1 MFENFQQLP
10 LDPIFQLLADYN
22 ADANPKKVNLG
33 IGLYADYEG
42 NPYVFPV
49 IQKVFS
55 EIDIHNFN
63 YQPIGGNQEFLELST
78 KALLG
83 DFDQSRLALH
93 TVCGGTQ
100 GCRLFN
106 DLLFIDDPRRKI
118 FIGMPTWPN
127 HLAIFKSF
135 EIVKFDHLDEK
146 GEVNMGAHL
155 QALDQEAKAGDVLIL
170 HGGLTHN
177 PTGKNLSM
185 KQLKQLIPIL
195 NEKGIGLFVDFAYW
209 GFGEGIEADR
219 KYVQLLFEEL
229 EDVACAVS
237 FSKNASLYEHRIGS
251 LIIKTKKKREVESQ
265 LRQLTREA
273 ISMAPGLGQ
282 EAMTIVFKKYFEQWK
297 SEVDAIRDDMEYR
310 KELLLKELP
319 EAFQAMKQCKGMFGL
334 LPMAKEQVLRLR
346 KEYSV
351 YVTNNGR
358 INFAGIKPKEV
369 EYVAEALL
377 KVILSG

>member
-1 MFENFQQLP
+1 MFEYLKELP
-10 LDPIFQLLADYN
+10 LDPIFQLLADFN
-22 ADANPKKVNLG
+22 ADPNPKKVNLG

-42 NPYVFPV
+42 NPFVFPV

-55 EIDIHNFN
+55 EVDIHNFN

-100 GCRLFN
+100 GCRLFR
-106 DLLFIDDPRRKI
+106 DLLDLENSQRTLL
-118 FIGMPTWPN
+118 IGMPTWPN

-135 EIVKFDHLDEK
+135 SIKKFDHLNSQ
-146 GEVNMGAHL
+146 GEASLENYMNVVR
-155 QALDQEAKAGDVLIL
+155 EAKAGDVLVL

-177 PTGKNLSM
+177 PTGKNLGM
-185 KQLKQLIPIL
+185 DELKKLAAVL
-195 NEKGIGLFVDFAYW
+195 NEKGVVLFIDFAYW
-209 GFGEGIEADR
+209 GFGKGIEADAE
-219 KYVQLLFEEL
+219 YVRFLFEEV
-229 EDVACAVS
+229 ENVACAIS

-251 LIIKTKKKREVESQ
+251 LIVKTKKKAVVESQ
-265 LRQLTREA
+265 LRQLTRES

-282 EAMTIVFKKYFEQWK
+282 EVMTMVFKKHFEQWK
-297 SEVDAIRDDMEYR
+297 KEVDGVREDMEYR
-310 KELLLKELP
+310 KNLLLKDLP
-319 EAFQAMKQCKGMFGL
+319 ESFQKVKECKGMFGL
-334 LPMAKEQVLRLR
+334 LPLTKEQVLRLR

-351 YVTNNGR
+351 YITDNAR

-369 EYVAEALL
+369 GYVVEAI
-377 KVILSG
+377 KEVCTS

>member
-1 MFENFQQLP
+1 MFENLQHLP
-10 LDPIFQLLADYN
+10 LDPIFQLLEDYN
-22 ADANPKKVNLG
+22 ADPNPKKVNLG

-78 KALLG
+78 RALLG
-83 DFDQSRLALH
+83 DFDQNQLALH

-106 DLLFIDDPRRKI
+106 DLLLIDQPQRRI
-118 FIGMPTWPN
+118 FLGMPTWPN
-127 HLAIFKSF
+127 HLAIFKFF
-135 EIVKFDHLDEK
+135 EIVKFDHLDAH
-146 GEVNMGAHL
+146 GEVHMEAYL
-155 QALDQEAKAGDVLIL
+155 QALDEAKEGDVLIV

-177 PTGKNLSM
+177 PTGKNLSID
-185 KQLKQLIPIL
+185 QLKQLIPLL
-195 NEKGIGLFVDFAYW
+195 NEKGVGLFVDFAYW

-219 KYVQLLFEEL
+219 KYVQVLFDEL
-229 EDVACAVS
+229 EHVACSVS

-251 LIIKTKKKREVESQ
+251 LIVKTKQKKVVESQ

-282 EAMTIVFKKYFEQWK
+282 EVMTIVFKKYYDQWK
-297 SEVDAIRDDMEYR
+297 KEVDDVREDMEYR
-310 KELLLKELP
+310 KSLLLEQLP
-319 EAFQAMKQCKGMFGL
+319 ESFQKIRDCRGMFGL
-334 LPMAKEQVLRLR
+334 LPLTKEQVMRLR

-351 YVTNNGR
+351 YVTDNGR
-358 INFAGIKPKEV
+358 INFAGIRPREV
-369 EYVAEALL
+369 GYVGEAVKEAL
-377 KVILSG
+377 